1 MHARCVDMA
10 GDQDATSLDP
20 PSASGG
26 SAIVDQPRAMASTD
40 APNAAEHV
48 TTPLLFILDGI
59 GNKVPVLFEK
69 AKDFSVRF

>member
-1 MHARCVDMA
+1 
-10 GDQDATSLDP
+10 
-20 PSASGG
+20 
-26 SAIVDQPRAMASTD
+26 MASTD